1 MKRLAFTVLSMCAGW
16 ALLLSIVA
24 VAQDEDPLGAMRD
37 QDGRGGGGPAEAKS
51 YTIEPGDWLS
61 KIAQKFYGSPYLWP
75 LIYEANRDRLG
86 PDPDL
91 IHPGVTLRIPPADG
105 KFEPPDPDKGGKR
118 DDKPGGGGQQA
129 GGRFNARRPLEHGTV
144 TSNFG
149 PRNLRGS
156 GDFHY
161 GLDIGIPNGTRV
173 MSTGPGKVIFAG
185 VKGGYGNL
193 VEVAHPDGTVT
204 FYAHLQ
210 RATVRVGES
219 VAPGQLIALSNNSGN
234 STGPHLHFGV
244 EKGGRFVNPRDH
256 FSFPGV
262 GGRF

>member
-1 MKRLAFTVLSMCAGW
+1 MLGW
-16 ALLLSIVA
+16 FLVVALVA
-24 VAQDEDPLGAMRD
+24 VAQDDDPLGAMRD
-37 QDGRGGGGPAEAKS
+37 QDGQGGGGPAEAKS
-51 YTIEPGDWLS
+51 YTIVSGDWLS
-61 KIAQKFYGSPYLWP
+61 KISERFYGTPYLWP

-91 IHPGVTLRIPPADG
+91 IHPGVTLRIPPSDG
-105 KFEPPDPDKGGKR
+105 KIEPPDPGKGGKG
-118 DDKPGGGGQQA
+118 DPAGGRQA
-129 GGRFNARRPLEHGTV
+129 GGRFNQRRPLEHGTV

-149 PRNLRGS
+149 PRNLKGS
-156 GDFHY
+156 GDYHY
-161 GLDIGIPNGTRV
+161 GLDIGVPTGTRV
-173 MSTGPGKVIFAG
+173 TSTGPGKVIFAG

-204 FYAHLQ
+204 YYAHLQ

-219 VAPGQLIALSNNSGN
+219 VAPGQLIAMSNNTGN
-234 STGPHLHFGV
+234 STGPHLHFAV
-244 EKGGRFVNPRDH
+244 ERNGRFVNPRDS